1 MKKLLSVSFASLAI
15 AAVAANFS
23 PSIGVKQFTSTEDNF
38 LLPVKFDSLSQS
50 QISAK
55 ELVATNGLDIETAL
69 YVFQNN
75 AYTSW
80 ILQPQ
85 GWTAAAKVSDT
96 ELAPAIPDLT
106 QKLAAGSAI
115 WITDVKGKTFSIYG
129 KVITAKTSTIVRGKT
144 NLLVNPTDD
153 TVTGES
159 LASKLG
165 SVVQAKDRITPI
177 GGTFNGYYVYNGAS
191 WTHYSE
197 NTRTPNAALPDLGAN
212 QGFWFVSMS
221 ELQEGKSNT
230 IAW

>member
-15 AAVAANFS
+15 AAVAADFS

-55 ELVATNGLDIETAL
+55 ELVATNGLALGTAL
-69 YVFQNN
+69 YVFQND

-80 ILQPQ
+80 ILQPE

-96 ELAPAIPDLT
+96 ELAPTAPNPT

-144 NLLVNPTDD
+144 NLLVNPTDE
-153 TVTGES
+153 TVSGEA

-165 SVVQAKDRITPI
+165 AVVQAKDRITPI
-177 GGTFNGYYVYNGAS
+177 GNTFSGYYVYSGSNWIHVGTTITNPA
-191 WTHYSE
+191 T
-197 NTRTPNAALPDLGAN
+197 LPDLAAN
-212 QGFWFVSMS
+212 QGFWYVSK
-221 ELQEGKSNT
+221 GTGDAAT
-230 IAW
+230 INW